1 MTHDIFISYSSAQ
14 SDAAQAVCHLL
25 EQHDIKCWMAP
36 RNLTGGAEY
45 GDVIEDAIKYSRA
58 VVVLFSDTAA
68 RSRWV
73 SGELNV
79 AFEEQKP
86 IIPFRLDETPLRGQ
100 VRVMLN
106 QKHWID
112 AFPDYK
118 TKFGDL
124 VTAVASIL
132 GKEVAVAKPDP
143 MAGSGAWSP
152 APQEEAGALSYEEG
166 KALYDEHL
174 YADALGL
181 LADSAL
187 EGNAKAQHL
196 ISRMMYD
203 CSSGSGRGIS
213 QFDESHLQI
222 IQQLVD
228 AQLPCGYFAQ
238 HCFYYSAD
246 ADCVVPIDNAKSFAC
261 LRKAPTE
268 PYAMLRMG
276 ICYGFGVGTCV
287 NLSLQLMWYKKALAA
302 GVAETC
308 SYLGQYFEVN
318 DKDVDGQKKAL
329 EYYKHGVELG
339 ERRSFLKLMNCYT
352 NDPSLP
358 DDEKIRLCQ
367 NLCDQLECMGDY
379 SGYCSMGLL
388 YLVLDDLENGISCL
402 KSAIANDVVSAYGT
416 LAEVCWGIGRCDEAV
431 KWAQN
436 GILKGDMWS
445 ADALADFIDDDADNK
460 VRITADIARRLN
472 QPGLVSASRTLQVW
486 SLYKASYE
494 ANGSS
499 VTYINMANI
508 FFTHQGVEGVC
519 LDEVTAGL
527 KTLVDGNDLDAC
539 KILVNLYGGRTAG
552 FEHEADESLYAKYL
566 QKAAELN
573 DVDSKLE
580 LAQNYLS
587 GIRCF
592 QPNVI
597 KALAEYA
604 WVRDHGDNEQAES
617 ALDCVLPLM
626 ENDSYSEYFSVE
638 ELKAWTLLAGKHLRK
653 YYLSMA
659 LELLETDAPQDA
671 YALAC
676 KAKEAGILE
685 YGDLKLIDYYIRGI
699 GVDADRQQAIRL
711 FEEIK
716 GKLTFGHLRSLDSF
730 WRAMI
735 SPDEI
740 IAIEGRPYDSL
751 SQNEIQR
758 VRQYYMPLLWA
769 DFFPVTGKMM
779 SMLFERVTKSG
790 TNMHLLATAYA
801 NLCSGYNSFIK
812 SSQFGKIGTPASP
825 QAIAKALG
833 CGDAVDA
840 DTENIAP
847 EESVLDGVLMAMTT
861 IRSVVCKVFLTQ
873 LPHLNQVLSLTL
885 KEAEFIKRWEKIVNN
900 RDLQLFLISV
910 LEVRCDFN
918 IIMQDVYDAIDQD
931 VQLKGTLL
939 TSADKKDVGATDD
952 DDFERLLKQFIDQ
965 DEQST
970 GTQKKS
976 SADKTDV
983 DATDD
988 DDFER
993 LLKQFL
999 DQSDN

>member
-143 MAGSGAWSP
+143 MAGGGVWSP

-203 CSSGSGRGIS
+203 CSSASGRGIS

-246 ADCVVPIDNAKSFAC
+246 ADCVVPKDNAQSFAC
-261 LRKAPTE
+261 LRNAPTE

-302 GVAETC
+302 GVAEAC
-308 SYLGQYFEVN
+308 SYLGQHFQYT
-318 DKDVDGQKKAL
+318 DKGSDRMEKAL
-329 EYYKHGVELG
+329 EYYKRGVELG
-339 ERRSFLKLMNCYT
+339 DRGSFLKLMTYYT

-358 DDEKIRLCQ
+358 DEEKIRLCQ
-367 NLCDQLECMGDY
+367 HLCGQLVGMGAYIGYDYMGD
-379 SGYCSMGLL
+379 L
-388 YLVLDDLENGISCL
+388 YYQLNDLDKAISCL
-402 KSAIANDVVSAYGT
+402 KKAVANDVILAYGD
-416 LAEVCWGIGRCDEAV
+416 LAKIFWAMNRREEAV

-436 GILKGDMWS
+436 GILMCDKWS
-445 ADALADFIDDDADNK
+445 AVYLAFFMDHDTDNWEG
-460 VRITADIARRLN
+460 VTAGIAHRLN
-472 QPGLVSASRTLQVW
+472 QPELVSASRTLQIW
-486 SLYKASYE
+486 RLYKVGYDAT
-494 ANGSS
+494 GSPDI
-499 VTYINMANI
+499 YDYMAET
-508 FFTHQGVEGVC
+508 FFGHQGIEGVS
-519 LDEVTAGL
+519 LAEVTDGL
-527 KTLVDGNDLDAC
+527 QTLVDSNELNAC
-539 KILVNLYGGRTAG
+539 KRLVDLYGGRLAG
-552 FEHEADESLYAKYL
+552 FEHEADEALYAKYL

-573 DVDSKLE
+573 DVDCKLE

-676 KAKEAGILE
+676 TAKEAGILE

-769 DFFPVTGKMM
+769 DFFPVTEKVM

-790 TNMHLLATAYA
+790 ANMHLLATAYA

-847 EESVLDGVLMAMTT
+847 EESVLDRVLMAMTT
-861 IRSVVCKVFLTQ
+861 IRSVACKVFLTQ

-952 DDFERLLKQFIDQ
+952 DDFERLLKQF
-965 DEQST
+965 
-970 GTQKKS
+970 
-976 SADKTDV
+976 
-983 DATDD
+983 
-988 DDFER
+988 
-993 LLKQFL
+993 L

>member
-143 MAGSGAWSP
+143 MAGGGVWSP

-203 CSSGSGRGIS
+203 CSSASGRGIS

-246 ADCVVPIDNAKSFAC
+246 ADCVVPKDNAQSFAC
-261 LRKAPTE
+261 LRNAPTE

-302 GVAETC
+302 GVAEAC
-308 SYLGQYFEVN
+308 SYLGQHFQYT
-318 DKDVDGQKKAL
+318 DKGSDRMEKAL
-329 EYYKHGVELG
+329 EYYKRGVELG
-339 ERRSFLKLMNCYT
+339 DRGSFLKLMTYYT

-358 DDEKIRLCQ
+358 DEEKIRLCQ
-367 NLCDQLECMGDY
+367 HLCGQLVGMGAYIGYDYMGD
-379 SGYCSMGLL
+379 L
-388 YLVLDDLENGISCL
+388 YYQLNDLDKAISCL
-402 KSAIANDVVSAYGT
+402 KKAVANDVILAYGD
-416 LAEVCWGIGRCDEAV
+416 LAKIFWAMNRREEAV

-436 GILKGDMWS
+436 GILMCDKWS
-445 ADALADFIDDDADNK
+445 AVYLAFFMDHDTDNWEG
-460 VRITADIARRLN
+460 VTAGIAHRLN
-472 QPGLVSASRTLQVW
+472 QPELVSASRTLQIW
-486 SLYKASYE
+486 RLYKVGYDAT
-494 ANGSS
+494 GSPDI
-499 VTYINMANI
+499 YDYMAET
-508 FFTHQGVEGVC
+508 FFGHQGIEGVS
-519 LDEVTAGL
+519 LAEVTDGL
-527 KTLVDGNDLDAC
+527 QTLVDSNELNAC
-539 KILVNLYGGRTAG
+539 KRLVDLYGGRLAG
-552 FEHEADESLYAKYL
+552 FEHEADEALYAKYL

-573 DVDSKLE
+573 DVDCKLE

-676 KAKEAGILE
+676 TAKEAGILE

-769 DFFPVTGKMM
+769 DFFPVTEKVM

-790 TNMHLLATAYA
+790 ANMHLLATAYA

-847 EESVLDGVLMAMTT
+847 EESVLDRVLMAMTT
-861 IRSVVCKVFLTQ
+861 IRSVACKVFLTQ

-952 DDFERLLKQFIDQ
+952 DDFERLLKQFLDQ

>member
-1 MTHDIFISYSSAQ
+1 M
-14 SDAAQAVCHLL
+14 
-25 EQHDIKCWMAP
+25 
-36 RNLTGGAEY
+36 
-45 GDVIEDAIKYSRA
+45 
-58 VVVLFSDTAA
+58 
-68 RSRWV
+68 
-73 SGELNV
+73 
-79 AFEEQKP
+79 
-86 IIPFRLDETPLRGQ
+86 
-100 VRVMLN
+100 
-106 QKHWID
+106 
-112 AFPDYK
+112 
-118 TKFGDL
+118 
-124 VTAVASIL
+124 
-132 GKEVAVAKPDP
+132 
-143 MAGSGAWSP
+143 
-152 APQEEAGALSYEEG
+152 SYEEG

-203 CSSGSGRGIS
+203 CSSASGRGIS

-246 ADCVVPIDNAKSFAC
+246 ADCVVPKDNAQSFAC
-261 LRKAPTE
+261 LRNAPTE

-302 GVAETC
+302 GVAEAC
-308 SYLGQYFEVN
+308 SYLGQHFQYI
-318 DKDVDGQKKAL
+318 DKGSDRMEKAL
-329 EYYKHGVELG
+329 EYYKRGVELG
-339 ERRSFLKLMNCYT
+339 DRGSFLKLMTYYT

-358 DDEKIRLCQ
+358 DEEKIRLCQ
-367 NLCDQLECMGDY
+367 HLCDQLVGMGAYIGYDYMGD
-379 SGYCSMGLL
+379 L
-388 YLVLDDLENGISCL
+388 YYQLNDLDKAISCL
-402 KSAIANDVVSAYGT
+402 KKAVANDVILAYGD
-416 LAEVCWGIGRCDEAV
+416 LAKIFWAMNRREEAV

-436 GILKGDMWS
+436 GILMCDKWS
-445 ADALADFIDDDADNK
+445 AVYLAFFMDHDTDNWEG
-460 VRITADIARRLN
+460 VTAGIAHRLN
-472 QPGLVSASRTLQVW
+472 QPELVSASRTLQIW
-486 SLYKASYE
+486 RLYKVGYDAT
-494 ANGSS
+494 GSPDI
-499 VTYINMANI
+499 YDYMAET
-508 FFTHQGVEGVC
+508 FFGHQGIEGVS
-519 LDEVTAGL
+519 LAEVTDGL
-527 KTLVDGNDLDAC
+527 QTLVDSNELNAC
-539 KILVNLYGGRTAG
+539 KRLVDLYGGRLAG
-552 FEHEADESLYAKYL
+552 FEHEADEALYAKYL

-573 DVDSKLE
+573 DVDCKLE

-676 KAKEAGILE
+676 TAKEAGILE

-769 DFFPVTGKMM
+769 DFFPVTEKVM

-790 TNMHLLATAYA
+790 ANMHLLATAYA

-847 EESVLDGVLMAMTT
+847 EESVLDRVLMAMTT
-861 IRSVVCKVFLTQ
+861 IRSVACKVFLTQ

-952 DDFERLLKQFIDQ
+952 DDFERLLKQFLDQ